1 MKMQIRVL
9 GAAALLLCGSPLLA
23 AGEGR
28 QIFENQCV
36 SCHAVNAPARSA
48 DHLERIWQRK
58 GPDLYHAG
66 DKFREAWLAAW
77 LQAPTPIR
85 PGGVMYSRHLTAG
98 EEGDQIDIAAV
109 EQHPTLDAAA
119 AASVAEHLT
128 SLHAPEGYLEDIE
141 IGTPSRMDAKMG
153 RLFFKKL
160 RGCAA
165 CHQDGAGE
173 GGRSGPQLYT
183 AGKRL
188 TPEYVYSYMK
198 NPQKFDPGVWMP
210 DLGLNETD
218 LKRLTAYVLSLSE
231 EE

>member
-1 MKMQIRVL
+1 MRMHFTLL
-9 GAAALLLCGSPLLA
+9 GAVLLATAQPLFA

-28 QIFENQCV
+28 QVFENQCA
-36 SCHAVNAPARSA
+36 SCHAVTAPDTAA
-48 DHLERIWQRK
+48 DNLQRMWQRK

-66 DKFREAWLAAW
+66 DKFRKAWLATW
-77 LQAPTPIR
+77 LQAPARIR
-85 PGGVMYSRHLTAG
+85 PGGALYSRHLKPGA
-98 EEGDQIDIAAV
+98 EGDLIDASGLQA
-109 EQHPTLDAAA
+109 HPALEAEAAA
-119 AASVAEHLT
+119 AVADYLAT
-128 SLHAPEGYLEDIE
+128 LRAPEGYIDDVE
-141 IGTPSRMDAKMG
+141 IGKPSRMDAKMG
-153 RLFFKKL
+153 KLFFKKL

-173 GGRSGPQLYT
+173 GGLSGPQLYT
-183 AGKRL
+183 AAERL
-188 TPEYVYSYMK
+188 TPEYVYSYLK

>member
-1 MKMQIRVL
+1 MKTHFNVF
-9 GAAALLLCGSPLLA
+9 AVAALLTMASPLPA
-23 AGEGR
+23 ADEGR
-28 QIFENQCV
+28 RIFENQCA
-36 SCHAVNAPARSA
+36 SCHATNPPDADG
-48 DHLERIWQRK
+48 DHLDRIWRRK

-66 DKFREAWLAAW
+66 DKFREEWLRDW
-77 LQAPTPIR
+77 LQAPSRIR
-85 PGGVMYSRHLTAG
+85 PGAELYARHVDAGADGDVIDDDTIEPHPSVDADTAESLTAYLMG
-98 EEGDQIDIAAV
+98 
-109 EQHPTLDAAA
+109 LR
-119 AASVAEHLT
+119 
-128 SLHAPEGYLEDIE
+128 APEGFIEDVAIDK
-141 IGTPSRMDAKMG
+141 PSRIDAKMG

-173 GGRSGPQLYT
+173 GGLSGPQLYT
-183 AGKRL
+183 AGARL
-188 TPEYVYSYMK
+188 KPEYVYSYTK

>member
-1 MKMQIRVL
+1 MKSYTIAL
-9 GAAALLLCGSPLLA
+9 GAAALLLAAPSIFA

-36 SCHAVNAPARSA
+36 SCHAVKAPAAAA

-58 GPDLYHAG
+58 GPDLYHAA
-66 DKFREAWLAAW
+66 DKFQKDWLSAW
-77 LQAPTPIR
+77 LQEPTRIR
-85 PGGVMYSRHLTAG
+85 PGGVLYTRAVEAG
-98 EEGDQIDIAAV
+98 KDGDQITAANLK
-109 EQHPTLDAAA
+109 QHPKLDAAA
-119 AASVAEHLT
+119 AASVTDYLMT
-128 SLHAPEGYLEDIE
+128 LHAPGGFLEDVSL
-141 IGTPSRMDAKMG
+141 GKPSRMDAKMG
-153 RLFFKKL
+153 KLFFKKL

-173 GGRSGPQLYT
+173 GGESGPQLYT

-231 EE
+231 EN